1 MFLGMKT
8 IGVIGLGN
16 PLRCD
21 DGVGITLLERLQQQ
35 KKQLPK
41 NVEYIDGGTG
51 GMNLLHSLSRFDTA
65 LIIDAVDFQGNPGE
79 SRVFTLE
86 EIKSQKP
93 AMRLSTHDPDFFHVL
108 QLSKDLHELPQT
120 LRIFGVQPY
129 DVSQG
134 TRLSQN
140 VTQHL
145 DDLHRKL
152 QNEIRKLAK

>member
-1 MFLGMKT
+1 MLLGMKK

-21 DGVGITLLERLQQQ
+21 DGIGIILLERLKH
-35 KKQLPK
+35 KKNQLPK
-41 NVEYIDGGTG
+41 NVEYVDGGTG
-51 GMNLLHSLSRFDTA
+51 GMKLLHSLSRFDTA
-65 LIIDAVDFQGNPGE
+65 LLLDAVDFKGNPGE

-86 EIKSQKP
+86 DIKSLKP
-93 AMRLSTHDPDFFHVL
+93 AMRLSTHDPDFVNVL
-108 QLSKDLHELPQT
+108 QLSKELHELPQT

-134 TRLSQN
+134 TGLSQN

-145 DDLHRKL
+145 DDLQRKL